1 MQKKTV
7 AYLHL
12 PPEGALPQLMD
23 KAPFL
28 AILVAEEESTQM
40 WQWETSRWLVDAGCR
55 VLLSWGKDAEAWGEA
70 VDEAALEAFD
80 YEDIPDESLV
90 VTTTH
95 EDEELDEV
103 FWFARHRAAH
113 PACTLNR
120 TLIVHVAAAP
130 GRDALEAAWTAA

>member
-1 MQKKTV
+1 MQNNTV
-7 AYLHL
+7 GYLHL
-12 PPEGALPQLMD
+12 QPDGDLPHLMD

-28 AILVAEEESTQM
+28 AILIADEDSSQM
-40 WQWETSRWLVDAGCR
+40 WQWEASRWLVESGCR
-55 VLLSWGKDAEAWGEA
+55 VLLAWGRDADAWGEA
-70 VDEAALEAFD
+70 VDEAALEAFNYD
-80 YEDIPDESLV
+80 EMPDDARV

-120 TLIVHVAAAP
+120 TLILHIAAAP
-130 GRDALEAAWTAA
+130 GRDALEAAWAAA